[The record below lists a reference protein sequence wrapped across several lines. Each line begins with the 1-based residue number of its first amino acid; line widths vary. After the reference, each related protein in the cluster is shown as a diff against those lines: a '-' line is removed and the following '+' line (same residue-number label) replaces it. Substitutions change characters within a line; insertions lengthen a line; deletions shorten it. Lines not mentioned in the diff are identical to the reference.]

1 MSSCALRISYLGL
14 LLIFLPKTEVL
25 RRGELSFALVLFFL
39 VTSTE
44 PWWYS
49 GDQRMQ
55 DGGGREIKIK
65 QEGKVQAER
74 TWLSTNRHQNL
85 LSKK

>member
-1 MSSCALRISYLGL
+1 
-14 LLIFLPKTEVL
+14 
-25 RRGELSFALVLFFL
+25 
-39 VTSTE
+39 
-44 PWWYS
+44 
-49 GDQRMQ
+49 MQ